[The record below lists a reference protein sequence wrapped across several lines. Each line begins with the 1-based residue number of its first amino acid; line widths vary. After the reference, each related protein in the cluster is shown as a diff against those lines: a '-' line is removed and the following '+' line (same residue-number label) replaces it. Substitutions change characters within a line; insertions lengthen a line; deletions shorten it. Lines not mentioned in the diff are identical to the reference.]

1 MTTDTIGDTSHNSTG
16 IEGYEW
22 AFPIIASASGALQ
35 SIGYNI
41 KATGGSGTIILALY
55 ADSVANPGVRPGSK
69 LAQTVSTVAVVGF
82 NDYAATSTPS
92 IVAGTRYWIA
102 VEVYSTNGLFGY
114 YYSASTRRYKAHAYG
129 TFDDPW
135 PTTDSGDAAA
145 MHNSRMTY
153 SAAPVYK
160 SSSDTGS
167 GVDGPK
173 RVARTLPET
182 GHGTDTLQKLG
193 RTLLQGG
200 VGVDAVEQIARTLL
214 TEQGS
219 GSETEILGVGP
230 HDSDFGVGVDIVLR
244 LERILL
250 ETGAGVDAPEQV
262 ARTLLPDFAA
272 GVDAQ
277 EQVERILPE
286 TGYGVDATTILN
298 RTVKELGSGVDALK
312 QLKRTLL
319 QELATGIDN
328 LKKLVRTLLE
338 LFHGVDEGT
347 TSTYIAPV
355 FIDAFNLAHAQE
367 TTVSEPSILET
378 VALDTGLPKRE
389 MTGKTGRVAVISG
402 WTKQLA
408 ELEIIRGFNDEATH
422 TLLLP
427 TGDSF
432 SVLIIIVTSP
442 RSVED
447 PYTYD
452 YTLTA
457 YEQVAVT

>member
-1 MTTDTIGDTSHNSTG
+1 
-16 IEGYEW
+16 
-22 AFPIIASASGALQ
+22 
-35 SIGYNI
+35 
-41 KATGGSGTIILALY
+41 
-55 ADSVANPGVRPGSK
+55 
-69 LAQTVSTVAVVGF
+69 VAVVGF
-82 NDYAATSTPS
+82 NDYAATSNPS

-173 RVARTLPET
+173 RVARRLPET
-182 GHGTDTLQKLG
+182 GYGTDALQNLK
-193 RTLLQGG
+193 RTLLQELGA
-200 VGVDAVEQIARTLL
+200 GVDAAKQIARTLL

-262 ARTLLPDFAA
+262 ARTLLPDFGA
-272 GVDAQ
+272 GVDAHK
-277 EQVERILPE
+277 QVERNLPE

-319 QELATGIDN
+319 QELGTGVDSV
-328 LKKLVRTLLE
+328 KKFVRTLLE

-347 TSTYIAPV
+347 ITDIYIATV
-355 FIDAFNLAHAQE
+355 FIDAFNLAHAQAV
-367 TTVSEPSILET
+367 TVSEPSILET
-378 VALDTGLPKRE
+378 VPLDTGLPKRE
-389 MTGKTGRVAVISG
+389 MTGKTGRIAVVSG
-402 WTKQLA
+402 WTKTLA